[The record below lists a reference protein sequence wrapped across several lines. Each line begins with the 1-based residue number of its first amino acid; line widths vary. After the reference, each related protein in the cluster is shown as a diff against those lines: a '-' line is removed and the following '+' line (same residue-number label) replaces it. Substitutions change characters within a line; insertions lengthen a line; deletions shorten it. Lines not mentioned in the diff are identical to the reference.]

1 VFEVA
6 ICDLK
11 AAGLRGGELEHEIR
25 GEAVEV
31 APDLL
36 VEALGGDAVEG
47 GELGIQE
54 HALAAQDEDGAG
66 DVLDRHES

>member
-1 VFEVA
+1 MRPQSG
-6 ICDLK
+6 
-11 AAGLRGGELEHEIR
+11 GLRGGELKHEIR

-36 VEALGGDAVEG
+36 VEALGGDAVKA

-66 DVLDRHES
+66 DVMNRHES

>member
-1 VFEVA
+1 MRPQSGGF
-6 ICDLK
+6 
-11 AAGLRGGELEHEIR
+11 RGGELEHEIR

-36 VEALGGDAVEG
+36 VEALGGDAVEA
-47 GELGIQE
+47 GEFDIQE

-66 DVLDRHES
+66 DVMSRHES

>member
-1 VFEVA
+1 MRPQSG
-6 ICDLK
+6 
-11 AAGLRGGELEHEIR
+11 GLGGGELEHEIR

-36 VEALGGDAVEG
+36 VEALGGNTVEG
-47 GELGIQE
+47 GEFGIQE

-66 DVLDRHES
+66 DVMNRHGS